1 VIEDVLVKIDGLVVP
16 CDFYIFYM
24 ERDSLN
30 TKTPILFGRLFLKT
44 ANTKFDCGKDI
55 LSIKIGDEVIEF

>member
-1 VIEDVLVKIDGLVVP
+1 
-16 CDFYIFYM
+16 M